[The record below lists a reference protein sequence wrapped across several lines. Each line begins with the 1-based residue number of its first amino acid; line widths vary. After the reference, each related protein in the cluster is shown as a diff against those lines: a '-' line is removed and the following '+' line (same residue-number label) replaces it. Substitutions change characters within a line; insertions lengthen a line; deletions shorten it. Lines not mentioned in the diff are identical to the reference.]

1 MSAAL
6 QSYAELVLRA
16 ERGVDYDITVSDRGA
31 TVTVLALHGGGIAP
45 LTGELATE
53 IAGEWYNLYLL
64 RGLRAAGNEALRLP
78 SLRYS
83 ELRCDGLLSRS
94 LLALAVTGAAGCTD
108 DDAPIQVSGQS
119 EHLVAALMTALTAAG
134 FAAKASTSRVE
145 RLALQC
151 YNRAQQGGAVLALPW
166 GLRQSLVAVDLQPDA
181 VAGTG
186 ERTTRWHTLVGAV
199 RQGIGDGLLAQSSDL
214 AMTLARFERTTR
226 AAQAAGLLGPGARRH
241 MPR

>member
-16 ERGVDYDITVSDRGA
+16 ERGVDYDLTVSDRGA

-53 IAGEWYNLYLL
+53 IADESCNLYLL

-94 LLALAVTGAAGCTD
+94 TLALAVTGAAGCTD
-108 DDAPIQVSGQS
+108 DDAPIQVGGQS
-119 EHLVAALMTALTAAG
+119 EHLVAALIAALTASG

-151 YNRAQQGGAVLALPW
+151 YNRAQQGGAVLTLPW
-166 GLRQSLVAVDLQPDA
+166 GLRQSLVEQGLRPGK
-181 VAGTG
+181 VAAPV
-186 ERTTRWHTLVGAV
+186 ERTARWAALVGAI
-199 RQGIGDGLLAQSSDL
+199 RQGIGDGLRALGSDL
-214 AMTLARFERTTR
+214 EVALARFERTTR
-226 AAQAAGLLGPGARRH
+226 AVQAAGRLGPGARR
-241 MPR
+241 